1 MIKEIYKE
9 FTFEAAHSLPDANE
23 QNKNIHGHSFKVQVY
38 VKGELDSHK
47 GWITDFSVLEQS
59 LLQIKDTL
67 DHKYLNSIEGLQKPT
82 LEILCSW
89 VWDKLV
95 KEMPNLNKVV
105 VKRESLGEGCVLSRE
120 NTS

>member
-59 LLQIKDTL
+59 LLQI
-67 DHKYLNSIEGLQKPT
+67 HKPPSPPP
-82 LEILCSW
+82 
-89 VWDKLV
+89 LV
-95 KEMPNLNKVV
+95 TFALAKKY
-105 VKRESLGEGCVLSRE
+105 
-120 NTS
+120 